1 LRSISARRS
10 SPPGWREQG
19 GKAHAVHGVAQGE
32 GSSTSDE
39 RAVRRAQYAYPEGCR
54 PVSKYWLQ
62 TTDPSL
68 PHVVATYKA
77 DSAEAIMAL
86 VGDWDDHFHITVVP
100 SMTAEQG
107 LRAIEQ
113 MMQAGREQA

>member
-1 LRSISARRS
+1 
-10 SPPGWREQG
+10 
-19 GKAHAVHGVAQGE
+19 
-32 GSSTSDE
+32 
-39 RAVRRAQYAYPEGCR
+39 
-54 PVSKYWLQ
+54 
-62 TTDPSL
+62 
-68 PHVVATYKA
+68 
-77 DSAEAIMAL
+77 L